1 MAMLVK
7 LADRA
12 ATAQGLVILKKAY
25 PDATYYLNFSTLLQ
39 LLVAVVLSAQC
50 RDEAVNAC
58 TAQLFKR
65 YRTAQDFA
73 ELKDSDIS
81 SITFSKNKAANI
93 RAAMEQLISRY
104 NGQVP
109 QTMEELTALPGIGRK
124 SANVILA
131 NGFHK
136 VVGIP
141 VDTHVIRLSQRLGW
155 TRQRD
160 PEKIEKDLQALFPK
174 SEWEQLPH
182 LLKSHGRALCKAPV
196 PICSR
201 CPLAQLCPRNGVTKS
216 L

>member
-1 MAMLVK
+1 MLVK

>member
-7 LADRA
+7 LVDRA
-12 ATAQGLVILKKAY
+12 IAGKGLVLLKKAY
-25 PDATYYLNFSTLLQ
+25 PDAAYYLNFSSPLQ

-65 YRTAQDFA
+65 HRTAQDFA
-73 ELKDSDIS
+73 KLREADIR
-81 SITFSKNKAANI
+81 SITFFRAKAANI
-93 RAAMEQLISRY
+93 RAAMEQLIARHG
-104 NGQVP
+104 GQVP

-182 LLKSHGRALCKAPV
+182 LLKSHGRALCKAPA